1 MTVAWTGHGIESVPR
16 GPSVSNVPAGRVP
29 QPVPVAQTSYTA
41 PPGASAYEVAV
52 ANGFVGTEAEWL
64 ASLAATGP
72 LTDHIDA
79 TRPHIHAESG
89 RDFAGWFD
97 ALTT

>member
-16 GPSVSNVPAGRVP
+16 GPAVSNLPVGRVP

-41 PPGASAYEVAV
+41 PPGPSAYDVAV
-52 ANGFVGTEAEWL
+52 ANGFVGTETEWL

-72 LTDHIDA
+72 LEDHIDSA
-79 TRPHIHAESG
+79 RPHIHAESG
-89 RDFAGWFD
+89 RDFAAWFN
-97 ALTT
+97 AMTV